1 MMSFDE
7 KRIFEEK
14 IDTIRKQ
21 YRRGMRTRE
30 EAVAGFAQ
38 VYAETLGTF
47 SAIYYEMILCDFEE
61 CF

>member
-1 MMSFDE
+1 MMSFKE

-38 VYAETLGTF
+38 VYAETFGVY
-47 SAIYYEMILCDFEE
+47 SAIYTEMVLCDFEE

>member
-38 VYAETLGTF
+38 VYAETFGLFT
-47 SAIYYEMILCDFEE
+47 AIYSEMVLCDFEE

>member
-7 KRIFEEK
+7 RIFEEK
-14 IDTIRKQ
+14 IDTIQKQ

-38 VYAETLGTF
+38 VYAETFGVY
-47 SAIYYEMILCDFEE
+47 SAIYTEMVLCDFEE

>member
-1 MMSFDE
+1 MMTFEE

-14 IDTIRKQ
+14 INTIRKQ

-38 VYAETLGTF
+38 VYAETFGLFT
-47 SAIYYEMILCDFEE
+47 AIYNEMVLCDFEE

>member
-1 MMSFDE
+1 MMDFDE

-38 VYAETLGTF
+38 VYAETFGLFT
-47 SAIYYEMILCDFEE
+47 AIYNEMVLCDFEE

>member
-1 MMSFDE
+1 MITFEE

-38 VYAETLGTF
+38 VYAETFGLFT
-47 SAIYYEMILCDFEE
+47 AIYNEMVLCDFEE

>member
-14 IDTIRKQ
+14 IDIIRKQ

-38 VYAETLGTF
+38 VYAETFGLFT
-47 SAIYYEMILCDFEE
+47 AIYNEMVLCDFEE

>member
-1 MMSFDE
+1 MIDFEE

-38 VYAETLGTF
+38 VYAETFGLFT
-47 SAIYYEMILCDFEE
+47 AIYNEMVLCDFEE

>member
-1 MMSFDE
+1 MMDFEE

-38 VYAETLGTF
+38 VYAETFGLFT
-47 SAIYYEMILCDFEE
+47 AIYNEMVLCDFEE

>member
-1 MMSFDE
+1 MMSFEE

-14 IDTIRKQ
+14 ISTIRKQ

-38 VYAETLGTF
+38 VYAETFGLFT
-47 SAIYYEMILCDFEE
+47 AIYNEMVLCDFEE

>member
-1 MMSFDE
+1 MMS
-7 KRIFEEK
+7 FEEK

-30 EAVAGFAQ
+30 ETVAGFAQ
-38 VYAETLGTF
+38 VYAETFGVY
-47 SAIYYEMILCDFEE
+47 SAIYTEMVLCDFEE

>member
-1 MMSFDE
+1 MMSFEE

-38 VYAETLGTF
+38 VYAETFGLFT
-47 SAIYYEMILCDFEE
+47 AIYNEMVLCDFEE

>member
-1 MMSFDE
+1 MMDFEE

-38 VYAETLGTF
+38 VYAETFGVY
-47 SAIYYEMILCDFEE
+47 SAIYTEMALCDFEE

>member
-14 IDTIRKQ
+14 IDTMQ

-38 VYAETLGTF
+38 VYAETFGTF

>member
-1 MMSFDE
+1 MMTFEE

-30 EAVAGFAQ
+30 ETVAGFAQ
-38 VYAETLGTF
+38 VYAETFGLFT
-47 SAIYYEMILCDFEE
+47 AIYNEMVLCDFEE

>member
-1 MMSFDE
+1 MMTFEE

-38 VYAETLGTF
+38 VYAETFGLFT
-47 SAIYYEMILCDFEE
+47 AIYNEMVLCNFEE